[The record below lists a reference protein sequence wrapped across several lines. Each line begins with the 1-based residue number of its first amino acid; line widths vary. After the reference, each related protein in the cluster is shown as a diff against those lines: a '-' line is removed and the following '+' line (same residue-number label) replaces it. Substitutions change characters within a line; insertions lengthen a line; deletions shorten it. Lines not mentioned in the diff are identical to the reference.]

1 MTDFIDLMAAEAAT
15 PGFAW
20 VVLGMVVAGIVRGL
34 VGFGAA
40 MILVPIL
47 AVVLGPTVAVPML
60 TVVDGLVTMPLFF
73 AAAKRCH
80 WREILPLTVAAT
92 AALPIGI
99 AILIYVAPETLRI
112 GISAVILGLVGVIAS
127 GWRYQGAPSLPL
139 TLGVGA
145 TSGVLGGA
153 TGMIGP
159 PVILFWL
166 GGQNDAA
173 QVRANINAFFGL
185 IILIT
190 TVAYWIGGL
199 FTARILAVSVVLAP
213 VYGVAVWIGARGFRH
228 TSDLAYRRF
237 AFVLITAIAIS
248 SFFV

>member
-1 MTDFIDLMAAEAAT
+1 MTLFIELMAAEAAR

-20 VVLGMVVAGIVRGL
+20 VVFGMVMAGIVRGL

-47 AVVLGPTVAVPML
+47 AVVLGPAVAVPML
-60 TVVDGLVTMPLFF
+60 TVVDGLVTMPLFV

-80 WREILPLTVAAT
+80 WREILPLTIAAT

-99 AILIYVAPETLRI
+99 AILVYVAPETLRI
-112 GISAVILGLVGVIAS
+112 GISAVILGLVAVIAS

-173 QVRANINAFFGL
+173 QVRANINAYFGL
-185 IILIT
+185 IIVIT

-199 FTARILAVSVVLAP
+199 FTPRILAASVLLAP
-213 VYGVAVWIGARGFRH
+213 VYGAAVWIGARGFRH

-237 AFVLITAIAIS
+237 AFALITAIAIS
-248 SFFV
+248 SFLV